1 MALSPWAQKSAIVT
15 DCPVHATLDM
25 KKNTHRTPVYQ
36 QIKAHILMHIHNG
49 HWKSGEQI
57 PTELKLAADF
67 DVSRMTVNRAIQEL
81 VSERVLERIQ
91 GSGTFVARQK
101 FNTTL
106 IEIHNLAEEIIQ
118 RGHAYRA
125 EVVTQRM
132 IEADDEL
139 AQIFDVA
146 KGAALAEVF
155 IVHYDNGEALQLEQ
169 RWVNP
174 AIAPTFIEQ
183 DFTAVNTSAWLIEHV
198 PLESGRYTVEALT
211 APPDIAHLLNIGV
224 DNPALVLRRATCSQ
238 GKVVTH
244 VVMWHPGAAY
254 QFSGTL

>member
-1 MALSPWAQKSAIVT
+1 
-15 DCPVHATLDM
+15 M
-25 KKNTHRTPVYQ
+25 KKNTHRIPAYQ
-36 QIKAHILMHIHNG
+36 QIKAHILTHIHSG

-81 VSERVLERIQ
+81 VTERVLERVQ
-91 GSGTFVARQK
+91 GSGTFVAKQK

-106 IEIHNLAEEIIQ
+106 IEIHNLAEDIVQ
-118 RGHAYRA
+118 RGHTYRA
-125 EVVTQRM
+125 DVIIQHM
-132 IEADDEL
+132 IEASDQL
-139 AQIFDVA
+139 AQIFCLE

-155 IVHYDNGEALQLEQ
+155 IVHYDNGQALQLEQ

-183 DFTAVNTSAWLIEHV
+183 DFSEVNTSAWLIAQV
-198 PLESGRYTVEALT
+198 PLESGHYIVEALAT
-211 APPDIAHLLNIGV
+211 PANIADLLNIEEQA
-224 DNPALVLRRATCSQ
+224 PALVLRRTTCSK
-238 GKVVTH
+238 GKVATH
-244 VVMWHPGAAY
+244 AVMWHPGTTY